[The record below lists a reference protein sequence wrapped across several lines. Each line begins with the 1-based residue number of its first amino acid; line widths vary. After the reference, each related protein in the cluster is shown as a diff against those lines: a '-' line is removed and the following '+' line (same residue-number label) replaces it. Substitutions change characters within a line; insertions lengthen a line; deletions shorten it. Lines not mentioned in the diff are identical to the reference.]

1 MKGEEVKYALLA
13 AVILVGSAAAYN
25 VYIYNY
31 DSGDLIWDPVLGDSV
46 DTGYWVEQL
55 LLASG
60 DNVDSG
66 ETLPSD
72 LSSYDAVFMMM
83 GIYTC

>member
-1 MKGEEVKYALLA
+1 MKLLLLVL
-13 AVILVGSAAAYN
+13 AVVVGSTAAYS

-31 DSGDLIWDPVLGDSV
+31 DTDDMIYDQVLGDSV

-60 DNVDSG
+60 DDVDSG

-72 LSSYDAVFMMM
+72 LSSYDVVFMMM

>member
-1 MKGEEVKYALLA
+1 VKHALLLA
-13 AVILVGSAAAYN
+13 LALIGCAAAHN
-25 VYIYNY
+25 VFIYNY
-31 DSGDLIWDPVLGDSV
+31 DQGDMIYDPVLGDSV

-60 DNVDSG
+60 DDVDSG

>member
-1 MKGEEVKYALLA
+1 MKFIVLALFALTSIA
-13 AVILVGSAAAYN
+13 SAVN

-31 DSGDLIWDPVLGDSV
+31 DMDDLIYDPVLADSV

-60 DNVDSG
+60 DDVDSG

-72 LSSYDAVFMMM
+72 LSSYDVVFMMM